1 MIPLV
6 PVFILVS
13 GGLWTATFVVES
25 SNQQIAFVYLGII
38 VLSALVRSSVDEAE
52 ALDWYLL
59 PIALLGPLG
68 VIAATTTYIT
78 GRFHSIEGEQLK
90 EWYEELRG
98 GPDAVL
104 PRNFANDV
112 SLGRISPQ
120 ASASIRSAVEIFR
133 EGTFQD
139 RQKVLLW
146 IARRKDPAL
155 KSLLEHAI
163 RCDDTII
170 RSQAASLIVHFES
183 TARSRPAE

>member
-13 GGLWTATFVVES
+13 GGLWTATFVVGS

-183 TARSRPAE
+183 TARSHPAE